1 MNKDVLR
8 FKKLSGLITES
19 EYKKLLKENEVL
31 NSPAMQNLEKK
42 AFDFFNSPNV
52 IAMVK
57 KAIKLPQQQT
67 QQPVQE
73 NQMQVDGFQSFSNFF
88 DKAMQN
94 QTMEENVDNGENTNN
109 EENINKANEQIA
121 KQISKLMA
129 SLGGTSATLFSAGI
143 KYVDGSMLRN
153 LISDFY
159 DYMSDSVVNVID
171 PSLGGAQSIINGLI
185 AAGVAYILTKKMS
198 KL

>member
-31 NSPAMQNLEKK
+31 NSPAIQNLEKK

-94 QTMEENVDNGENTNN
+94 QTMEENVDNGENIPYDNGI
-109 EENINKANEQIA
+109 EKKIA
-121 KQISKLMA
+121 QFVGGLA
-129 SLGGTSATLFSAGI
+129 GTSIGGLSSQV
-143 KYVDGSMLRN
+143 VDGSMLRGV
-153 LISDFY
+153 ISNFY
-159 DYMSDSVVNVID
+159 DYISDSVVNVID
-171 PSLGGAQSIINGLI
+171 PNLGNAQGIINGLI
-185 AAGVAYILTKKMS
+185 AAGVAYVLFKKMG
-198 KL
+198 K

>member
-31 NSPAMQNLEKK
+31 NSPAIQNLEKK

-94 QTMEENVDNGENTNN
+94 QTMEENTNNGEN
-109 EENINKANEQIA
+109 IDKSADYIA
-121 KQISKLMA
+121 RLA
-129 SLGGTSATLFSAGI
+129 STLAGVGTTTLSAVA
-143 KYVDGSMLRN
+143 KNVDGSMLRDV
-153 LISDFY
+153 ISNFY
-159 DYMSDSVVNVID
+159 DYMSDSVENVID
-171 PSLGGAQSIINGLI
+171 PSLGSVQSIINGLI
-185 AAGVAYILTKKMS
+185 AAGVAYVLTKKIN